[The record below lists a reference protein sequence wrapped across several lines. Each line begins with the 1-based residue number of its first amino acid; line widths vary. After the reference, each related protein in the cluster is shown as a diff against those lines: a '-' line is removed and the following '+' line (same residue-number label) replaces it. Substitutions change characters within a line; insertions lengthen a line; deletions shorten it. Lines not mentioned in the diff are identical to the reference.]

1 MANPKPNKANNTKIT
16 KETKAKKE
24 TKASKTKSAK
34 KAVEEPKDN
43 IIDNTISEVII
54 DSNKKPLIDSDKQFD
69 LSIRQKLISLY
80 NLQTIDSKIDRINII
95 RGELPYEVQDNE
107 DDVARLQTRLDN
119 SLQEI
124 NELVTSIKDFHNY
137 IKSCEMLIEKY
148 KEQLNSVRNNREFDS
163 INKEINYQVLE
174 IKLTNKQI
182 DNTTGA
188 KEQKESQLEE
198 LKHTLEERKKDLEQK
213 KLELSIIVAETEL
226 DEKKLKKEREEVIKV
241 IDERLLYSYSRLR
254 KNAKNGLAIV
264 SIERDACGGCFNQ
277 IPAQRQME
285 IKQHKKI
292 IVCEYCGR
300 VIIDDFIQKQL
311 EQE

>member
-1 MANPKPNKANNTKIT
+1 
-16 KETKAKKE
+16 
-24 TKASKTKSAK
+24 
-34 KAVEEPKDN
+34 
-43 IIDNTISEVII
+43 
-54 DSNKKPLIDSDKQFD
+54 
-69 LSIRQKLISLY
+69 
-80 NLQTIDSKIDRINII
+80 
-95 RGELPYEVQDNE
+95 
-107 DDVARLQTRLDN
+107 
-119 SLQEI
+119 
-124 NELVTSIKDFHNY
+124 
-137 IKSCEMLIEKY
+137 MLIEKY

-182 DNTTGA
+182 DNTTEA

-277 IPAQRQME
+277 IPPQRQME

-300 VIIDDFIQKQL
+300 VIIDDFIQKQI